1 MSRAAELHRLIG
13 QLRQHGIR
21 DERVLAVMDEVPRDR
36 FVPEAL
42 QEVAFDDH
50 ALPIGAGQT
59 ISQPYMVALMT
70 QELALTGT
78 ETVLEIGTGSGYQ
91 AAILARLCRRVVTIE
106 RIPELSDAAQRVL
119 AQLGVTNVEFR
130 IGDGTLGCPEYAPY
144 DGIIVTAG
152 APKIPPLLFEQL
164 ADGGRLVIPIGT
176 DRPQILQC
184 VIRHGDRARIVDGCP
199 CSFVPLIGADAWP
212 EDAARESGE

>member
-1 MSRAAELHRLIG
+1 MSRSVEQQRLIG
-13 QLRQHGIR
+13 QLRKHGIR
-21 DERVLAVMDEVPRDR
+21 DERVLTVMEEVPRDR

-42 QEVAFDDH
+42 QEAAFEDH
-50 ALPIGAGQT
+50 ALPIAAGQT

-91 AAILARLCRRVVTIE
+91 AAILARLCRHVVTIE
-106 RIPELSDAAQRVL
+106 RIAELSRAAQIVL
-119 AQLGVTNVEFR
+119 AELGVRNVEFR
-130 IGDGTLGCPEYAPY
+130 IGDGTLGYPERAPY

-152 APKIPPLLFEQL
+152 APKIPPQLFEQL

-184 VIRHGDRARIVDGCP
+184 ITRHGDRAKITDVCP
-199 CSFVPLIGADAWP
+199 CSFVPLIGEDAWP
-212 EDAARESGE
+212 EDAERESGE